1 MTIKKTNKN
10 RKYYKNGKNIKQIKH
25 NKNIKNIKK
34 YTQKLT
40 LKNNNLQKGG
50 NIKEQFE
57 LKPLSDFDYD
67 KYKLSN
73 YMNDN
78 INWGKMPGSPPMPT
92 CSIL

>member
-1 MTIKKTNKN
+1 MILKKTS
-10 RKYYKNGKNIKQIKH
+10 KNIKQNKH
-25 NKNIKNIKK
+25 INNINNIKK
-34 YTQKLT
+34 HTKKFT
-40 LKNNNLQKGG
+40 KKKHKLQKGG

-78 INWGKMPGSPPMPT
+78 INWGKMPGPPPMPT

>member
-1 MTIKKTNKN
+1 MINNIFEKINNDIFELQKKNENNNLEKKN
-10 RKYYKNGKNIKQIKH
+10 ENFN
-25 NKNIKNIKK
+25 
-34 YTQKLT
+34 L